1 MKKSVEK
8 RLKELEDKIKELESR
23 PVVQPCLSCDAYIYP
38 ILPPSY
44 LTPNL
49 TGTIMC

>member
-23 PVVQPCLSCDAYIYP
+23 PVVQPVYLATHIYP